1 MVIYCISIHFTNN
14 IFYTIA
20 YIRMES
26 KQTISNYINQNGLDD
41 IEIWSWV
48 PIFNLIFLIGSLICW
63 FIDLIGKINK
73 P

>member
-1 MVIYCISIHFTNN
+1 
-14 IFYTIA
+14 
-20 YIRMES
+20 MES

-48 PIFNLIFLIGSLICW
+48 PIFNLIFSIGSLIGW